1 MNNTLIAWIG
11 TTDLRASRG
20 EANGDGPICNAVL
33 DGEFDF
39 IELIA
44 TADEDEVA
52 VFTEWLQGYT
62 GSPINIHYADLSSPM
77 DFREVYEAADQCVQ
91 AVLANGPTQL
101 TFHLS
106 PGTSAMCAMWLIL
119 ATTKYDASLIASS
132 LESGVYTPE
141 FPFEIAADYL
151 PRKTAKARSDVVT
164 ALYEDRTTAAFD
176 KIIHRCEAMKRV
188 ISRAQRVSVFDVPVM
203 LLGESGTG
211 KELFAEAIHNASPR
225 ATGPYITVNCGAIPK
240 DLVESALF
248 GHKKGAFTGA
258 SEDRPGYFEAANGG
272 TLFLDELGELPLL
285 VQVKLLRV
293 LQEGQVQRVGEN
305 QLRNADVRIISAT
318 NKDLAVEI
326 QEGRFREDL
335 FHRLALGVLQLPP
348 LRERLG
354 DLTLLVDAKLM
365 SLKDTI
371 TREGTRTVPALTA
384 GAKSIINQHT
394 WPGNIR
400 ELFNALTRAV
410 IWCESDKI
418 SRQEMSDSLLGMG
431 RSDALSVDDVPLGD
445 GFKLDEFL
453 RKAQERLIE
462 RAQAIS
468 NKQKEV
474 AALLGISDANLRQK
488 LKRIA
493 PDKK

>member
-1 MNNTLIAWIG
+1 MKKTLVTWVG
-11 TTDLRASRG
+11 RTDLKAAKG
-20 EANGDGPICNAVL
+20 EIEGWGPIGNAVK
-33 DGEFDF
+33 
-39 IELIA
+39 ELNFELVVLLSNYPSTEA
-44 TADEDEVA
+44 QPFV
-52 VFTEWLQGYT
+52 EWLGKQT
-62 GSPINIHYADLSSPM
+62 DATVELHSVSLASPM
-77 DFREVYEAADQCVQ
+77 DFREVYEAADATVEKILLQ
-91 AVLANGPTQL
+91 GDTRL

-119 ATTKYDASLIASS
+119 ATTKYDANLIASS

-151 PRKTAKARSDVVT
+151 PRKTAKAKSAVVT
-164 ALYEDRTTAAFD
+164 ALYEDRTTAAFE

-258 SEDRPGYFEAANGG
+258 SEDRSGYFEAANGG

-305 QLRNADVRIISAT
+305 QPRSADVRIISAT

-326 QEGRFREDL
+326 QQGKFREDL

-348 LRERLG
+348 LRERSG
-354 DLTLLVDAKLM
+354 DLTLLVDAKLK
-365 SLKDTI
+365 SLKESI
-371 TREGTRTVPALTA
+371 TRDGTRTVPALTA
-384 GAKSIINQHT
+384 GAKGIINQHA

-410 IWCESDKI
+410 IWCESDRI
-418 SRQEMSDSLLGMG
+418 SKQEMSDCLLSMG
-431 RSDALSVDDVPLGD
+431 RADSLSVDDVPLGD

-453 RKAQERLIE
+453 RQAQERLIE
-462 RAQAIS
+462 RAQAAS
-468 NKQKEV
+468 GKQKEV

-488 LKRIA
+488 LKKIA
-493 PDKK
+493 SGDK